1 MQAFF
6 YFFYVAPVMFFYIA
20 AVCCGNGV
28 CGGGW
33 GVGSEV
39 DGRGC
44 GFEVGSGL
52 RSNCAAAVRL
62 PNRVY

>member
-1 MQAFF
+1 
-6 YFFYVAPVMFFYIA
+6 MFFYIA

-28 CGGGW
+28 CGGVVLGEW
-33 GVGSEV
+33 VRKWT
-39 DGRGC
+39 GRGG

>member
-1 MQAFF
+1 
-6 YFFYVAPVMFFYIA
+6 MFFYIA

-28 CGGGW
+28 CGGGFW

-52 RSNCAAAVRL
+52 RSNCAAVVRL